1 MATLPRYQ
9 RLGVRAAQPGDIDF
23 ANLRE
28 SAKLGANISQQV
40 DRMAS
45 FVYKEEQ
52 MKAEQRGA
60 QIAQELGATET
71 LTRLQS
77 AGGPTTIAE
86 RSAYNVANRIASTEV
101 ETEARLVIGN
111 ILNEAEI
118 NNTPLPDVQARLRNV
133 VDGFPAA
140 MSSLDPQVAG
150 VLRAQLSGVAAQA
163 EMRYTSIAS
172 KKAQEDLQGKA
183 IQGITQRQN
192 DVYSFVRS
200 DMDPAAKEEA
210 LGYEMAGLETFMRDR
225 GFSEAQIS
233 KVLIETRTQSAI
245 ESTISTF
252 QRLQTLDE
260 QKAFIEQLEKNPP
273 AELSLEKTRTLSK
286 SFQAE
291 VNHTIA
297 TLKEELRAR
306 TAAAKAER
314 TDIKSDLADMR
325 SIMAKGGT
333 PNPETMAALE
343 TRANALPADIRGDL
357 SINIAEMKFV
367 QSRAEL
373 FRKMSPTQLQTT
385 INELS
390 QGIDGL
396 GGKGLDTIAEVEV
409 LDVARGLLNTMNAEL
424 KKDSLSWAANTGV
437 IKFKPIDLSTPETAE
452 ATVQQ
457 RIADARTVSARYGNA
472 PRFLTDEETNVMS
485 TLLTESPRPQRMA
498 LLSGLVKNFGTHS
511 ATVLKQL
518 SNVEP
523 SLAHIGGLV
532 LLGKAP
538 TANMAMAGFDMMKEG
553 NKAIGVD
560 SAEAKESFASAVGPA
575 LLYQSQSRA
584 SGMEVAR
591 AIYTKQAIDKGLD
604 QFDDKLWEK
613 SIQLAFGFDERTKT
627 GGIAEVRGKMTLL
640 PSDFDDDKFESV
652 LETLTLK
659 QLQDNTGLTDID
671 PAIVA
676 SINKNDKVYP
686 VLESEGRY
694 LLVFDNGNG
703 GVSHFTDR
711 KGHVIYLNIPKLMG
725 TRK

>member
-23 ANLRE
+23 ADARE
-28 SAKLGANISQQV
+28 AAKLGQNISQQV
-40 DRMAS
+40 ERMAS

-52 MKAEQRGA
+52 IKAEQRGA
-60 QIAQELGATET
+60 QMAERLGATET

-86 RSAYNVANRIASTEV
+86 RSAYNVANRIASSEI
-101 ETEARLVIGN
+101 ETEARLTISKT
-111 ILNEAEI
+111 LTDAEI
-118 NNTPLPDVQARLRNV
+118 ANAPLSEVQGKLQNI
-133 VDGFPAA
+133 VDGYPAA
-140 MSSLDPQVAG
+140 LSRLDPQVAG
-150 VLRAQLSGVAAQA
+150 MLRAQLFEIAGQA
-163 EMRYTSIAS
+163 ELRYSGIAA
-172 KKAQEDLQGKA
+172 KKAQADLQGA
-183 IQGITQRQN
+183 ALRGIVQRQN
-192 DVYSFVRS
+192 DLYEIARS
-200 DMDPAAKEEA
+200 NMDPAAREEA
-210 LGYEMAGLETFMRDR
+210 LGYQSAELQTFMRDR
-225 GFSEAQIS
+225 QFTEAEIS
-233 KVLIETRTQSAI
+233 KTVIETRTQSAI
-245 ESTISTF
+245 ETTISTF

-260 QKAFIEQLEKNPP
+260 QKAFIEQLEKSPP
-273 AELSLEKTRTLSK
+273 ADLTAEKTRTLSK

-306 TAAAKAER
+306 TAAAKQER
-314 TDIKSDLADMR
+314 TDIKSDLTEVR

-333 PNPETMAALE
+333 PNPDTMAALE
-343 TRANALPADIRGDL
+343 ARANALPTDIRGDL
-357 SINIAEMKFV
+357 NIKIAEMKFV

-390 QGIDGL
+390 QGIEGI
-396 GGKGLDTIAEVEV
+396 GGKGLDTVAEVEV
-409 LDVARGLLNTMNAEL
+409 LDVAKGLLSTMNAEL
-424 KKDSLSWAANTGV
+424 NKDPLSWGANTGV
-437 IKFKPIDLSTPETAE
+437 IQFKPIDLSTPETA
-452 ATVQQ
+452 ATTVQQ

-485 TLLTESPRPQRMA
+485 ALLTEAPRPQRMA
-498 LLSGLVKNFGTHS
+498 LLSGLVKNFGVHS
-511 ATVLKQL
+511 ASVLKQL

-523 SLAHIGGLV
+523 SLAHVGGLV

-538 TANMAMAGFDMMKEG
+538 TANIAMAGFDMIKEG

-560 SAEAKESFASAVGPA
+560 SAEAKEAFATAVGPA

-591 AIYTKQAIDKGLD
+591 AVYTKMSIDKGLD

-640 PSDFDDDKFESV
+640 PSDFNDDKFEKV

-671 PAIVA
+671 PAIVT

-686 VLESEGRY
+686 VLESEGKY

-703 GVSHFTDR
+703 GISHFTDR
-711 KGHVIYLNIPKLMG
+711 KGHVIYLDIHKLMG